1 MSLIS
6 LEAFVISCLGLLRTT
21 VGRHCKYSEKGNVIQ
36 FHMCIY
42 LIRMWTP
49 RSTSSIL
56 HKRLPFL
63 FSETNRKISRQSQC
77 KRICTCI
84 IIRNIRLEAKKE
96 YLKYI
101 HLRFGSLYN
110 FHSRFNKSNSLIIT
124 RPCYSYSWN
133 IFPANYVQLHYLRY
147 TVSQYCTVLSEKNVR
162 DSENL

>member
-6 LEAFVISCLGLLRTT
+6 LEASVISWLGLLRTT
-21 VGRHCKYSEKGNVIQ
+21 VGRHSKYSENGSVIQ

-42 LIRMWTP
+42 HNIMWTP

-56 HKRLPFL
+56 HKRIPFL

-77 KRICTCI
+77 KRICTYI

-96 YLKYI
+96 FQKHI

-110 FHSRFNKSNSLIIT
+110 FRSRFGSIRL
-124 RPCYSYSWN
+124 
-133 IFPANYVQLHYLRY
+133 
-147 TVSQYCTVLSEKNVR
+147 
-162 DSENL
+162 